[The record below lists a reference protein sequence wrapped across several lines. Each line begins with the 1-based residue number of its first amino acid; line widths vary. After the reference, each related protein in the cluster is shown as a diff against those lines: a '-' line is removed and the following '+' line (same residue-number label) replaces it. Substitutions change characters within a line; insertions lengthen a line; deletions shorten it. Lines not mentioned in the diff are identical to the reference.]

1 MQSLL
6 RFTLDLFEA
15 IEPVAFVKPVVED
28 IKNRANRLPPK
39 SKIDH
44 GSPSSTDLCA
54 DRMLN
59 QAALSADQV
68 HFRHPQAS
76 RELRLGQAVVA
87 YQFKRSQRRTIGFSV
102 GPEGLA
108 VSAPRWV
115 SLKEIDL
122 ALATKGPWILRKL
135 QEMHERHTQLAQQVI
150 DWRDGA
156 ILPYLGQAVRLQLD
170 PTHSFDATGAELDLP
185 EMSAP
190 SASDEADLNEVLG
203 VLRLSLPHSASA
215 EQIRDVVQAWLMR
228 QAHRVFQ
235 ERLEHFAPLLGV
247 QWTRLTLSNAGKR
260 WGSARVDGSIRLN
273 WRLIHM
279 RLSVIDYVVVHE
291 LSHLRVMDHSPQF
304 WDTVRSVVPD
314 YAALRNQLKSEPT
327 PHWR

>member
-1 MQSLL
+1 MRGQ
-6 RFTLDLFEA
+6 
-15 IEPVAFVKPVVED
+15 VD
-28 IKNRANRLPPK
+28 IT
-39 SKIDH
+39 SDWV
-44 GSPSSTDLCA
+44 
-54 DRMLN
+54 
-59 QAALSADQV
+59 Q
-68 HFRHPQAS
+68 FRHPQAS

-135 QEMHERHTQLAQQVI
+135 LEMRERHIQLAQQVI
-150 DWRDGA
+150 EWRDGA
-156 ILPYLGQAVRLQLD
+156 SLPFLGQSVRLQLD
-170 PTHSFDATGAELDLP
+170 PTHGFGASGAQLGRTDPQLQPGAE
-185 EMSAP
+185 
-190 SASDEADLNEVLG
+190 ASDPAAPQI
-203 VLRLSLPHSASA
+203 LRLSLPHSASA

-228 QAHRVFQ
+228 QARRVFQ
-235 ERLEHFAPLLGV
+235 ERLDHFAPLLGV
-247 QWTRLTLSNAGKR
+247 QWNKLTLSNAGKR
-260 WGSARVDGSIRLN
+260 WSSARVDGSIRLN

-291 LSHLRVMDHSPQF
+291 LSHLRVMDHSPLF

-314 YAALRNQLKSEPT
+314 YAALREQLKNEPT